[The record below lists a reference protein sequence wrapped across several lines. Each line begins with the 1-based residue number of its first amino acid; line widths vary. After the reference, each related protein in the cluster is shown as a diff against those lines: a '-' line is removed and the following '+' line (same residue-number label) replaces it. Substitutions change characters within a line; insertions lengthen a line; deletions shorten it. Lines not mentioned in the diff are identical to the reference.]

1 MSYKV
6 KDTFEKSTVEMRKV
20 YAETLMEMAE
30 KDERICILDA
40 DLVGS
45 SGTKPFFKAFPE
57 RAIDCGIQE
66 ANMIGVAAGM
76 SAVGMIPF
84 AHSFAV
90 PSATLTLP
98 SPFRSSASSYSFTYY
113 SATANAA
120 ATISRLPHSE
130 KARAI
135 SPD

>member
-84 AHSFAV
+84 AHSFA
-90 PSATLTLP
+90 PFATRRVLDQIFI
-98 SPFRSSASSYSFTYY
+98 SCASGKHSGGKQ
-113 SATANAA
+113 NAK
-120 ATISRLPHSE
+120 RRF
-130 KARAI
+130 KYGC
-135 SPD
+135 